1 MLHMSEQ
8 VNGGSMGLAE
18 EPSMGF
24 VRVFMGL
31 RSGACHSA
39 EGSTKEIAKEVA
51 NLGFSCLVDRG

>member
-1 MLHMSEQ
+1 
-8 VNGGSMGLAE
+8 MGVAE

-24 VRVFMGL
+24 VRVFMGF

-51 NLGFSCLVDRG
+51 SLGG